1 MMIQTNV
8 YNIHNGIGVAYIYIW
23 ISKTYAILYVGMT
36 NNSAGPIGRASG
48 HFSSRGTFR
57 KRFIEEKGVGVEKVQ
72 DMILL
77 SFPLP
82 QNLLFI
88 SEESSYR
95 ESIEYLVQKE
105 LQLIRGKLSPSYDVV
120 SWHERFPRRTSNTE
134 VKKIASG
141 IVENFKGIYASL

>member
-1 MMIQTNV
+1 MIQTNI

-23 ISKTYAILYVGMT
+23 VSKTFSILYVGMT

-48 HFSSRGTFR
+48 HFSSKGTFR
-57 KRFIEEKGVGVEKVQ
+57 KRFIEEKGIGVEKVE

-82 QNLLFI
+82 KKQLFI

-95 ESIEYLVQKE
+95 ESVEYLVQKE
-105 LQLIRGKLSPSYDVV
+105 LQLLRGKLIPSYDVV
-120 SWHERFPRRTSNTE
+120 SWHERFPRRTANTE
-134 VKKIASG
+134 VKKVASE
-141 IVENFKGIYASL
+141 IVANFESVYNTL

>member
-1 MMIQTNV
+1 MIQTNV

-23 ISKTYAILYVGMT
+23 VSKSYSILYVGMT

-57 KRFIEEKGVGVEKVQ
+57 KRFNEEKGIGVEKVE

-82 QNLLFI
+82 KKQLFI
-88 SEESSYR
+88 SVESSYR
-95 ESIEYLVQKE
+95 ESVEYLVQKE
-105 LQLIRGKLSPSYDVV
+105 LQLLRGKL
-120 SWHERFPRRTSNTE
+120 N
-134 VKKIASG
+134 
-141 IVENFKGIYASL
+141 

>member
-1 MMIQTNV
+1 MIQTNV
-8 YNIHNGIGVAYIYIW
+8 YNVHNGIGTAYIYVW
-23 ISKTYAILYVGMT
+23 VSKLYAIVYVGMT

-57 KRFIEEKGVGVEKVQ
+57 KRFIEQKGVGIEKVE

-82 QNLLFI
+82 KMHLYI

-95 ESIEYLVQKE
+95 ESVEYLVQKE
-105 LQLIRGKLSPSYDVV
+105 LQLLRGKLSPSYDVV
-120 SWHERFPRRTSNTE
+120 SWHERFPRRTANSD
-134 VKKIASG
+134 VKKIANE
-141 IVENFKGIYASL
+141 IVENFTGIYNSL

>member
-1 MMIQTNV
+1 MIQTKI

-23 ISKTYAILYVGMT
+23 ISKIYAILYVGMT

-57 KRFIEEKGVGVEKVQ
+57 KRFIEEKGIGIEKVE

-82 QNLLFI
+82 KKHIYI

-95 ESIEYLVQKE
+95 ESVEYLVQKE
-105 LQLIRGKLSPSYDVV
+105 LQLSRGMLNPSYDIV
-120 SWHERFPRRTSNTE
+120 SWHERFPRRTSNSE
-134 VKKIASG
+134 VKNIANS
-141 IVENFKGIYASL
+141 IVDSFKEIYASL

>member
-1 MMIQTNV
+1 MIQTNV

-23 ISKTYAILYVGMT
+23 VSKSYAILYVGMT
-36 NNSAGPIGRASG
+36 NNSAGTIGRASG

-57 KRFIEEKGVGVEKVQ
+57 KRFIEKKGIGVEKVK

-82 QNLLFI
+82 KKHLFI

-95 ESIEYLVQKE
+95 ESVEYLVQKE
-105 LQLIRGKLSPSYDVV
+105 LQFLRGRLSPSYDIV
-120 SWHERFPRRTSNTE
+120 SWHERFPRRTENTE
-134 VKKIASG
+134 VKKIASE
-141 IVENFKGIYASL
+141 IVANFENIYNFL